1 MSFEQIE
8 ALLEK
13 YYNGETSLEEENQ
26 LKDFFQHTR
35 LLPDHLKAH
44 AIQFEYYAQE
54 EEVEL
59 DKFLADDWLFE
70 KIEQPQMTAT
80 PAAPKEKTFFQQY
93 AWQMAASISL
103 LLVAFWA
110 GNYFRQDSAPN
121 KVAAVQEQPRAQA
134 APLVTEITL
143 FPDTSALAATE
154 TDPLPAQT
162 AAAPEPEKA
171 FPSSPRRKTN
181 TVLASATVAHASASD
196 RLQMV
201 RQELETEGLT
211 PQESKK
217 VIRQLV
223 KTMNQDNNVNVR
235 LAACEALYRFKDRP
249 EVRKAFI
256 QALGTQTDPM
266 MQLTLIE
273 IVISLKEKNAVP
285 HLQDLSTRDNLL
297 PIIKLKA
304 QEGLGT
310 LI

>member
-1 MSFEQIE
+1 MPFKQIE
-8 ALLEK
+8 TLLEK

-26 LKDFFQHTR
+26 LKDFFQQTK

-54 EEVEL
+54 QEVEL

-70 KIEQPQMTAT
+70 KIGQPQMTAS

-121 KVAAVQEQPRAQA
+121 KVAAVQEQPQTQA
-134 APLVTEITL
+134 APLVTEIT
-143 FPDTSALAATE
+143 PAPETSALAATE

-162 AAAPEPEKA
+162 AAPESEKEIS
-171 FPSSPRRKTN
+171 SSPRRKTI